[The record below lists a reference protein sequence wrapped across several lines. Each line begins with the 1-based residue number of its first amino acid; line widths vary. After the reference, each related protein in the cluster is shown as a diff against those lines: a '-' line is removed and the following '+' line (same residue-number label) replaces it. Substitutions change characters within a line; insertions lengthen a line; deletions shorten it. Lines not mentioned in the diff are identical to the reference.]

1 MVFTMVPCKIA
12 SPTLAVTAAIVG
24 GIALAFTTC
33 QAKAA
38 FIELFTDQA
47 GLREPSHLHH
57 QSPHRGATVLNPLP

>member
-1 MVFTMVPCKIA
+1 MVFTMMPCKIA
-12 SPTLAVTAAIVG
+12 SPTFAVTAAIVG

-47 GLREPSHLHH
+47 EVREPSLLHH
-57 QSPHRGATVLNPLP
+57 QSPHRGTTIPNPLP